1 MALVR
6 TSFHNNIER
15 LSRIFK
21 FCLRT
26 VGVMA
31 AFGFVLLLLGTVY
44 ILPPIKKDWMFYVF
58 LALLLILQVGIVF
71 YVFKIKKFFLDYS
84 LALKDQLTFQL
95 SVTEGKYKTIIQ
107 NSHDIIL
114 ITEPNGTVKYCSP
127 SIQARLG
134 YSPKEILNQKIFE
147 IVNSEDIFFLENGLK
162 GKNKINSFQIRIQHR
177 DSEGRWLYFECTS
190 SNMLQDPMIE
200 GIVLNLRDITDKK
213 RQEEINREKDKAALK
228 LDLERERAEREKQ
241 IIEEKNNELEEKNKI
256 IEEKNLDISQSMNYA
271 YRIQRTLFTDI
282 ATIKNIIPHFFLFWR
297 PRDIVSGD
305 FYWFGQYEKTVV
317 FAVADCTGHGIPA
330 ALMTMIGNS
339 LLNQIVLERG
349 VLQPDLILNQLHIGV
364 RKMLKQEDKS
374 TQTQDGMDIVIISF
388 IPGEA
393 KLQFACANNPLL
405 LVRNEEPIEFKA
417 DKKSIGGQQHEEQRE
432 FTLNTIEIQK
442 GDMFYLFSDGYQDQ
456 FGGPKGRKFMSTRFK
471 GLLLEISH
479 LPPDE
484 QENILK
490 NTLFDWMGKYEQLD
504 DITVAG
510 IKF

>member
-1 MALVR
+1 MVLIR
-6 TSFHNNIER
+6 TTPNNNIER
-15 LSRIFK
+15 LSLIFN
-21 FCLRT
+21 FCLRAVAVIVT
-26 VGVMA
+26 LS
-31 AFGFVLLLLGTVY
+31 FTLLFLVIVY
-44 ILPPIKKDWMFYVF
+44 ILPPIREYWIFYVL
-58 LALLLILQVGIVF
+58 LALLVLLQGGIIF
-71 YVFKIKKFFLDYS
+71 YVLKIKKIFGAYS

-134 YSPKEILNQKIFE
+134 YSVKEILNQKIFE
-147 IVNSEDIFFLENGLK
+147 IVNSEDVFFLENGLR
-162 GKNKINSFQIRIQHR
+162 GKNKTNSFQIRIQHR
-177 DSEGRWLYFECTS
+177 DAEGRWLYFECTS
-190 SNMLQDPMIE
+190 NNMLKDPMIE

-241 IIEEKNNELEEKNKI
+241 IIEEKNKELEEKNKI

-282 ATIKNIIPHFFLFWR
+282 ATIKNVIPHFFLFWR

-305 FYWFGQYEKTVV
+305 FYWFGQYEKSIV

-349 VLQPDLILNQLHIGV
+349 VLQPDLILNQLHVGI
-364 RKMLKQEDKS
+364 RKMLKQEDKA
-374 TQTQDGMDIVIISF
+374 TQTQDGMDIAIISF
-388 IPGEA
+388 VLGEA
-393 KLQFACANNPLL
+393 KLQFACANNPLIL
-405 LVRNEEPIEFKA
+405 ARNQKIIEFKA
-417 DKKSIGGQQHEEQRE
+417 DKKSIGGQQHEEQRA

-456 FGGPKGRKFMSTRFK
+456 FGGPQGRKFMTTRFK
-471 GLLLEISH
+471 ELLLQISD
-479 LPPDE
+479 LSAQE

-490 NTLFDWMGKYEQLD
+490 NTLFDWMGKYEQID